1 MESVRTDN
9 LDSDSW
15 TEDELDLLK
24 TLVEL
29 KIPMHIICNQ
39 LDRSWTASVLKAID
53 LELDYDL
60 CKPIRHTPRRR
71 PVKEMRN

>member
-1 MESVRTDN
+1 MGPVRTDN
-9 LDSDSW
+9 SDSDAW
-15 TEDELDLLK
+15 TEEELNLLK

-60 CKPIRHTPRRR
+60 CKPIRYTPSRR
-71 PVKEMRN
+71 PMKETRN